1 MVRTRFDQASSQVQ
15 WMIIRNT
22 SSFLHRRKLAT
33 LTTEPNNLKNRNTYR
48 SNGLIHPKVVGVE
61 AVKNGNGV
69 VFTTGSVKNIK
80 KPLKRFHKV
89 KLTRDSRRTLTSI
102 RRTIR
107 KQSYRKDLKMAAL
120 RRASALLRGQRL
132 AATST
137 TATTTTTT
145 ATATTAGKRSGKGAA
160 TTTTTT
166 SS

>member
-48 SNGLIHPKVVGVE
+48 YNGLIHPKVVGVE

-69 VFTTGSVKNIK
+69 VFSTGSVKNIK

-137 TATTTTTT
+137 TATTTTT

-160 TTTTTT
+160 TTTTT